1 MTSTTS
7 SARRRIWLDDAGTSP
22 RTSHA
27 AIDIPQYGLPRVLG
41 TWAAAALP
49 MGALAWLVAPR
60 LAGELEG
67 PSALAR
73 SLIAVLTLGLIWQFV
88 LVIGLVRHEQGSLR
102 WPVIKEA
109 LWLRAPRRPD
119 GRRMGWAWLVLAPL
133 LLAFALE
140 DMLPGLP
147 VPSGRDM
154 GDFLESGKGQD
165 FLSGNWAWLAI
176 IVVLGVFNTALG
188 EELLF
193 RGLLLPRM
201 NATFGKGDWV
211 ANGVLFAAYHLHMP
225 WVIPT
230 ALLDAFILS
239 YPTKRYRSAVMGIAV
254 HSAQTMMISVLALLL
269 VLR

>member
-1 MTSTTS
+1 MTSSTS
-7 SARRRIWLDDAGTSP
+7 SARKRIWLDDARTSP
-22 RTSHA
+22 PAPHQ
-27 AIDIPQYGLPRVLG
+27 AIVIPQYGLPRVLG

-49 MGALAWLVAPR
+49 MGALAWLVAPW
-60 LAGELEG
+60 LAGVMQG

-73 SLIAVLTLGLIWQFV
+73 SLIVVLTLGLVWQFV
-88 LVIGLVRHEQGSLR
+88 LVVGLVRHEQGSLR
-102 WPVIKEA
+102 WPVVKEA
-109 LWLRAPRRPD
+109 LWLRAPRRVD

-133 LLAFALE
+133 LLAFAVE

-154 GDFLESGKGQD
+154 GDFLQSGPGQD
-165 FLSGNWAWLAI
+165 FLSGNWTWLAI

-201 NATFGKGDWV
+201 NGTFGKWDWV

-239 YPTKRYRSAVMGIAV
+239 YPSKRYRSAVMGIAV
-254 HSAQTMMISVLALLL
+254 HSAQTVMISVLVLVL